1 MPIGSHKVQ
10 NKDNLYV
17 TTLVVKH
24 TLRYKI
30 TVMNEWNNI
39 VSAVALTV
47 TVTVLA
53 SSPALAVDAGKAK
66 QLMQANACMGCM
78 RLIEN

>member
-10 NKDNLYV
+10 NKKAVYV

-24 TLRYKI
+24 TPRYKI
-30 TVMNEWNNI
+30 TVMNEWNN
-39 VSAVALTV
+39 VVGAVAL